1 MPFYKIASAENIH
14 YPLIRKLAKTRKP
27 LIISTGM
34 INIKELDDTIS
45 FVKKL
50 GCKDLTILKCTT
62 SYPASPKESNIL
74 TIPYLRKRYKCK
86 VGISDHTMGIGVSI
100 AAVAQGACMVEKHI
114 TLNRRDGGIDSFFS
128 MEPNEMKTLVREC
141 KIAHESL
148 GKIQKTP
155 VKSERKYLN
164 YRRSIYVVKNI
175 NKGEKFT
182 TKNIS
187 IIRPGLGLH
196 PKYFEKIL
204 NKKAKKN
211 LKKGTA
217 TNWKL
222 VTRS

>member
-1 MPFYKIASAENIH
+1 
-14 YPLIRKLAKTRKP
+14 
-27 LIISTGM
+27 
-34 INIKELDDTIS
+34 
-45 FVKKL
+45 
-50 GCKDLTILKCTT
+50 
-62 SYPASPKESNIL
+62 
-74 TIPYLRKRYKCK
+74 
-86 VGISDHTMGIGVSI
+86 
-100 AAVAQGACMVEKHI
+100 
-114 TLNRRDGGIDSFFS
+114 

-196 PKYFEKIL
+196 PKYFEKI
-204 NKKAKKN
+204 
-211 LKKGTA
+211 
-217 TNWKL
+217 
-222 VTRS
+222 